1 MLPIQTAMGQA
12 AQTAPAVIL
21 DSQEAA
27 LPEWSLLKCIVFRF
41 VCSYLMLYNLP
52 MMGHVNLLEAIP
64 GVPWFSEKYIRVWHA
79 IVPWV
84 AIHVFHLSGPV
95 TVYPAVNGSGDTTLD
110 YVEDLC
116 LVAAALLA
124 TVVWSLIDFKR
135 RDYRRIH
142 FYLRVYVRYAIS
154 FTLFGYGFAK
164 VFPTQFIFPTL
175 SRLVEPLGEFSPM
188 GLLWNFMGYSTAY
201 IIFSG
206 LAEVTGATLL
216 LFCRTAPLGAM
227 TSAAVLLNV
236 VMLNFCYDVP
246 VKLYS
251 LNLLLMAIFLM
262 VPDLGRLANLLVLN
276 RPTSAAELAAPL
288 FEVRWIKPRWMKIG
302 AIAFKV
308 LFVGYFLYGTIK
320 GGWEGYKGY
329 VLNRPKAPIYG
340 LYEVESFNRAG
351 QELAPLTTD
360 ATRWRRVAI
369 QSPTAFTVR
378 MMDDSAHVFSTEYDP
393 AKNTVTISGD
403 PDKSKKN
410 AFAYSWPDS
419 EHVVLQ
425 GTLISDPVVVKLKRV
440 DPSKF
445 LLVNRGFHWI
455 NERPFNR

>member
-1 MLPIQTAMGQA
+1 MGQA
-12 AQTAPAVIL
+12 VQTAPAHSFA
-21 DSQEAA
+21 SQETA
-27 LPEWSLLKCIVFRF
+27 LPKWSLLKRMVFRF
-41 VCSYLMLYNLP
+41 VCCYLMLYNLP
-52 MMGHVNLLEAIP
+52 MLGHVNLLDAIP
-64 GVPWFSEKYIRVWHA
+64 GVSWLSEKYIRVWHS

-95 TVYPAVNGSGDTTLD
+95 TVYPDGNGSGDTTLD

-116 LVAAALLA
+116 LVAAAVLG
-124 TVVWSLIDFKR
+124 TFIWSLVDFKR
-135 RDYRRIH
+135 TDYRRIH
-142 FYLRVYVRYAIS
+142 FYLRVYVRYALS

-164 VFPTQFIFPTL
+164 VFPTQFIFPPL
-175 SRLVEPLGEFSPM
+175 GRLVEPLGEFSPM

-216 LFCRTAPLGAM
+216 LFRRTATLGAM
-227 TSAAVLLNV
+227 ASSAVLLNI

-262 VPDLGRLANLLVLN
+262 LPDLGRLADLLVLN
-276 RPTSAAELAAPL
+276 RPTSAAELASPR
-288 FEVRWIKPRWMKIG
+288 FEARWIKPHWIKIG
-302 AIAFKV
+302 AIAFQV

-320 GGWEGYKGY
+320 GGWEGYKGS

-351 QELAPLTTD
+351 VDLAPLTTD

-369 QSPTAFTVR
+369 QSPAAFTVR
-378 MMDDSAHVFSTEYDP
+378 MMDDSAHVYSTEYDQ
-393 AKNTVTISGD
+393 AKNTVMISGD

-410 AFAYSWPDS
+410 AFSYSRPDS
-419 EHVVLQ
+419 EHVILQ
-425 GTLISDPVVVKLKRV
+425 GTLIGDPLVVKLKRI

>member
-1 MLPIQTAMGQA
+1 MGQA
-12 AQTAPAVIL
+12 VQLAPLVDLGPQPAII
-21 DSQEAA
+21 
-27 LPEWSLLKCIVFRF
+27 PGWSLAKRIGFRF
-41 VCSYLMLYNLP
+41 VGCYLMLYNLP
-52 MMGHVNLLEAIP
+52 MLGHVNLLEVIP
-64 GVPWFSEKYIRVWHA
+64 GVEWLSQKYISAWHI

-116 LVAAALLA
+116 LVAAAVLA
-124 TVVWSLIDFKR
+124 TLVWSLIDFKR
-135 RDYRRIH
+135 TDYRRLH
-142 FYLRVYVRYAIS
+142 FYLRVYVRYALS

-164 VFPTQFIFPTL
+164 VFPTQFVFPAF
-175 SRLVEPLGEFSPM
+175 SRLIEPLGEFSPM

-216 LFCRTAPLGAM
+216 LFRRTATLGAM
-227 TSAAVLLNV
+227 ASSAVLLNI

-262 VPDLGRLANLLVLN
+262 LPDIPRLTNLLVLN
-276 RPTSAAELAAPL
+276 RPASAANLASPP
-288 FEVRWIKPRWMKIG
+288 FEVRWITSRWTKIG
-302 AIAFKV
+302 AIAFKM
-308 LFVGYFLYGTIK
+308 LFVGYFLYGTVK
-320 GGWEGYKGY
+320 GGWEGYQGY
-329 VLNRPKAPIYG
+329 VLNRPRAPIYG
-340 LYEVESFNRAG
+340 LYEVENFNRAG
-351 QELAPLTTD
+351 QDVAPLTTD
-360 ATRWRRVAI
+360 AARWRRVSI
-369 QSPTAFTVR
+369 QSPSALTVR
-378 MMDDSAHVFSTEYDP
+378 LMDDSAHIYSTEYNE
-393 AKNTVTISGD
+393 AKSSVTISGD

-410 AFAYSWPDS
+410 VFTYSRPDPD
-419 EHVVLQ
+419 HVILQ
-425 GTLISDPVVVKLKRV
+425 GTLIADPLIVKLKRI

>member
-1 MLPIQTAMGQA
+1 MLPIETHMGQA
-12 AQTAPAVIL
+12 VQTAPALSL
-21 DSQEAA
+21 DLQEAG
-27 LPEWSLLKCIVFRF
+27 LPQWSLAKRIAFRF
-41 VCSYLMLYNLP
+41 VCSYFVLYNLP
-52 MMGHVNLLEAIP
+52 MMGHVNLLDAIP
-64 GVPWFSEKYIRVWHA
+64 GVPWLSAKYIHVWHT

-95 TVYPAVNGSGDTTLD
+95 TVYPDGNGSGDTTLD
-110 YVEDLC
+110 YVENLC
-116 LVAAALLA
+116 LAATAVLA
-124 TVVWSLIDFKR
+124 TLLWSLLDFKR
-135 RDYRRIH
+135 TDYRRLH
-142 FYLRVYVRYAIS
+142 FYLRVYVRYALS

-175 SRLVEPLGEFSPM
+175 GRLVEPLGEFSPM
-188 GLLWNFMGYSTAY
+188 GLLWNFMGYSTPY

-216 LFCRTAPLGAM
+216 LFRRTATLGAM
-227 TSAAVLLNV
+227 ASAAVLLNI

-262 VPDLGRLANLLVLN
+262 APDLPHLANLLVLN
-276 RPTSAAELAAPL
+276 RPTAAVDLASPVV
-288 FEVRWIKPRWMKIG
+288 EVRWIKPRWMKIG

-308 LFVGYFLYGTIK
+308 LFVGYFLYGTVK
-320 GGWEGYKGY
+320 GDWEGYKGF

-340 LYEVESFNRAG
+340 LYNVENFNRAG
-351 QELAPLTTD
+351 QDIAPLTTD

-369 QSPTAFTVR
+369 QSTGAFTVR
-378 MMDDSAHVFSTEYDP
+378 MMDDSSHVYSTEYNEP
-393 AKNTVTISGD
+393 KTSVTISGD

-410 AFAYSWPDS
+410 VFVYSRPDP
-419 EHVVLQ
+419 EHMILQ
-425 GTLISDPVVVKLKRV
+425 GTLSGDPLVVKLKRI

>member
-1 MLPIQTAMGQA
+1 MGQA
-12 AQTAPAVIL
+12 VQTAPAL
-21 DSQEAA
+21 LGPLLETA
-27 LPEWSLLKCIVFRF
+27 LPSWNLPKRIAFRF
-41 VCSYLMLYNLP
+41 AFSYLMLYNLP

-64 GVPWFSEKYIRVWHA
+64 GVSWLSEKYIRVWHV

-84 AIHVFHLSGPV
+84 AIHLFKLSGPV

-110 YVEDLC
+110 YVEDFC
-116 LVAAALLA
+116 IVVAALLA
-124 TVVWSLIDFKR
+124 TVVWSLLDFKR
-135 RDYRRIH
+135 TDYRRLH
-142 FYLRVYVRYAIS
+142 FYLRVYIRYALS

-164 VFPTQFIFPTL
+164 VFPTQFIFPTFGK
-175 SRLVEPLGEFSPM
+175 LVEPLGEFSPM

-216 LFCRTAPLGAM
+216 LFRRTATLGAM
-227 TSAAVLLNV
+227 ASTAVLLNV

-262 VPDLGRLANLLVLN
+262 IPDLGRLANLLVLN
-276 RPTSAAELAAPL
+276 RPTEPANLSAPE
-288 FEVRWIKPRWMKIG
+288 FKIRWIKIG
-302 AIAFKV
+302 AIAFQV
-308 LFVGYFLYGTIK
+308 LFVGYFLYGTVK
-320 GGWEGYKGY
+320 EAWEGYRGF

-340 LYEVESFNRAG
+340 LYEVETFTL
-351 QELAPLTTD
+351 LATD
-360 ATRWRRVAI
+360 ATRWRRVMI
-369 QSPTAFTVR
+369 QSPTAFSVR
-378 MMDDSAHVFSTEYDP
+378 MMDDSSHVFNTEYNV
-393 AKNTVTISGD
+393 AKSSVTI
-403 PDKSKKN
+403 DKKSL
-410 AFAYSWPDS
+410 FSYTRPDS
-419 EHVVLQ
+419 EHMVLE
-425 GTLISDPVVVKLKRV
+425 GTLSNDPLVVKLKRV